1 MTTRIWTKRETQQT
15 IKQLRQA
22 GYNIAKVSGLYRIL
36 DDNLE
41 IWNDEDGAALFTA
54 RPHNNRYIVR
64 FSPALMG

>member
-54 RPHNNRYIVR
+54 RPHSGRYIVR
-64 FSPALMG
+64 FSPELMR